1 MDAQKL
7 KGFRDYLPEQARLRR
22 QIINTLYNE
31 ATLAGFLPIDTPA
44 LEYSETLLG
53 QGGEETD
60 KEVYSFEDHGGR
72 KVALRFDLTVPFARF
87 VAENLNELPLPFK
100 KVQAG
105 EVWRGEK
112 PQKGRYRQF
121 CQADVDIVG
130 ADSIEADVEVI
141 GLLAG
146 TMARV
151 LAEPRLN
158 ISTEKQQFIM
168 SVGHR
173 HLLGALI
180 KKTLP
185 NVADNN
191 EHRVLIALDKLTK
204 IGREKVATLL
214 QEIPGADAAGATTLL
229 DYLLTKDATG
239 ASDLEAL
246 RAMLPE
252 SAQPMLKRFAET
264 IELLRRQFK
273 AFPAAN
279 IVADLSIARGL
290 GYYTGVVFETF
301 LTALPGFGSISSGGR
316 YNDLV
321 ARFIKQDLPSVG
333 GSIGVDRL
341 LAGIEQLQAPSAQ
354 REHGVFIAMATE
366 DAREYAFAMLREL
379 RDQGIMTDI
388 AVKTG
393 KLGNQFKF
401 ADKRGYQGVITVG
414 TDEVNQKT
422 FSLKN
427 LATGQEEKNAAR
439 ADLVKKVRGIF
450 A

>member
-22 QIINTLYNE
+22 QIINTLYDE
-31 ATLAGFLPIDTPA
+31 ASLAGFLPIDTPA

-60 KEVYSFEDHGGR
+60 KEVYSFEDHGNR
-72 KVALRFDLTVPFARF
+72 QVALRFDLTVPFARF
-87 VAENLNELPLPFK
+87 VAENLNELPMPFK

-146 TMARV
+146 TIARV
-151 LAEPRLN
+151 LSLSRLN
-158 ISTEKQQFIM
+158 IPADKQQFVM
-168 SVGHR
+168 AVGHR

-180 KKTLP
+180 QTTLP
-185 NVADNN
+185 HVAAAD
-191 EHRVLIALDKLTK
+191 EHRVLIALDKLMK
-204 IGREKVATLL
+204 IGREKVTTLL
-214 QEIPGADAAGATTLL
+214 MEIPGADAAGIAKLL
-229 DYLLTKDATG
+229 DYLLTKDASG
-239 ASDLEAL
+239 ASDLEKL
-246 RAMLPE
+246 KAMLPE
-252 SAQPMLKRFAET
+252 SAHSMLQRFAQT
-264 IELLRRQFK
+264 MTLLQNQFK
-273 AFPAAN
+273 TFPAAN

-301 LTALPGFGSISSGGR
+301 LAALPGFGSISSGGR

-321 ARFIKQDLPSVG
+321 SRFIKQELPSVG

-354 REHGVFIAMATE
+354 REPGVFVALATD
-366 DAREYAFAMLREL
+366 DAREYAFAMIREL
-379 RDQGIMTDI
+379 RDQGVMADI

-401 ADKRGYQGVITVG
+401 ADKRGYQGVVTVG
-414 TDEVNQKT
+414 TNEVNQKT

-427 LATGQEEKNAAR
+427 LATGQEEK
-439 ADLVKKVRGIF
+439 DVPLSELVQRVRGLF